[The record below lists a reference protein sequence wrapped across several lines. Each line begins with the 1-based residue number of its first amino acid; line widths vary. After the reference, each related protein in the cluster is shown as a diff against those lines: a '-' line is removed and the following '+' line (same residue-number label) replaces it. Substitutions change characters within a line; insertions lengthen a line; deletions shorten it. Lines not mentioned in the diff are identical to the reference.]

1 MHGDMHIY
9 IYKLAKYLQLI
20 VSIKRTIFKKVR
32 TETTLKIYD
41 TLVLPTFLMGQK
53 IGLVNSL
60 TKTKN

>member
-1 MHGDMHIY
+1 MEICIY